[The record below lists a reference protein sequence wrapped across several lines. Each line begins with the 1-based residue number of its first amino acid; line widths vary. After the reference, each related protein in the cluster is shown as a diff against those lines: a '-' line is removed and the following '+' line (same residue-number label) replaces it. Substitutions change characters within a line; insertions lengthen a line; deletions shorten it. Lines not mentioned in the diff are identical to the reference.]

1 MKERKANFELL
12 RIIAMLMIISL
23 HYLDKG
29 GVLCDAAKGPA
40 TPVDFLAWGI
50 EALCVSSVNVYV
62 LISAYFL
69 ADADYKPRRA
79 VKVWAQT
86 FFYSAGIF
94 ALMYGAGA
102 LTAKESD
109 LYHMLTCL
117 LPITE
122 EHYWFVTAYI
132 LMILFAPLMNETL
145 KKLAKET
152 YQRGL
157 LFLFLILSLAP
168 TVLPVKLPTD
178 RGGYDVIWFLFLYLL
193 GVYIRIHGLAI
204 SYGRVRERNEAMRP
218 LRYRA
223 ICFILYLLVSAAIFI
238 SMWFV
243 SGVHTLTGKLGDF
256 ITRQYHY
263 NSALCLA
270 ASVLLFL
277 VFENLEL
284 SDEKIGQGIC
294 FLSAGSFGVYLI
306 HEHTTLRYLWPQ
318 WFGVEKMAHT
328 PLFAV
333 HLLGTAVVIYLICA
347 LIDYVRRKLFE
358 SLKITH

>member
-29 GVLCDAAKGPA
+29 GILCDAAKGPTA
-40 TPVDFLAWGI
+40 AVDFLAWWI

-94 ALMYGAGA
+94 VIMFASGA
-102 LTAKESD
+102 LTVQESD
-109 LYHMLTCL
+109 LYHALTCI

-132 LMILFAPLMNETL
+132 LMVLFAPLMNASL
-145 KKLAKET
+145 KSLEKKT
-152 YQRGL
+152 YQKGL

-168 TVLPVKLPTD
+168 TILPVKLPTD
-178 RGGYDVIWFLFLYLL
+178 RGGYDAVWFLFLYLL
-193 GVYIRIHGLAI
+193 GAYMKIHGLAI
-204 SYGRVRERNEAMRP
+204 SYANVKARNAAMSP

-223 ICFILYLLVSAAIFI
+223 ICFMLYLLLSAAIFM

-243 SGVHTLTGKLGDF
+243 SGVHALTGKLGDY

-263 NSALCLA
+263 NSALCLVS
-270 ASVLLFL
+270 SVLLFL

-284 SDEKIGQGIC
+284 SNEKIGRSIC
-294 FLSAGSFGVYLI
+294 FLAEGSFGVYLI
-306 HEHTTLRYLWPQ
+306 HEHSTLRYLWPQ
-318 WFGVEKMAHT
+318 WFCVDKMAHT
-328 PLFAV
+328 PLFV
-333 HLLGTAVVIYLICA
+333 LHLLGTAAAIYLIGA